1 MEIYCVYL
9 DIDFILFFTTLV
21 GELSK
26 KKKKKTNPF
35 YDIMDLLDRDLG
47 HWQETLVY
55 LGKRLVQI

>member
-26 KKKKKTNPF
+26 KKKKNPF
-35 YDIMDLLDRDLG
+35 YDVMDLLDRDLG

-55 LGKRLVQI
+55 LGKRLVQR